1 MKGNV
6 KKVVLAYSGGLDTSC
21 IVPWLKENYGCEVI
35 TFTANVGQGDEELEG
50 LEEKAIASGASK
62 AYVVDLRKEFLTE
75 YAFPTMKAGAI
86 YEHLYLLGTSFARP
100 VTAKYMVEVAEQE
113 GADAIAHGCTG
124 KGNDQVRFELT
135 VKALNPLLSVIA
147 PWREWTIRSREDALA
162 YAEAHNV
169 PVSTSKSEYSR
180 DRNIWHMSH
189 EGSILE
195 NPWTEPEEGMFYLTV
210 APEKAPDKPQ
220 YITVH
225 FEQGVPTAIDGQV
238 LGPVELLTK
247 LNELGGA
254 HGVGRADLVENR
266 LVGIKSRGVYETPG
280 GTILYTA
287 HQGLESITLDRETMH
302 YKQVVAQRY
311 AELVYFGQWFTP
323 LREALDA
330 FVTRTQQRVSGVV
343 RLKLFKGQCSVVG
356 RKSPFSMYREDLAT
370 FGQDDVYDQ
379 HDAEGFINLFGLPLK
394 VQALVDKQN
403 GMLPGLVAPD
413 YSDFKRD

>member
-1 MKGNV
+1 MKANV

-62 AYVVDLRKEFLTE
+62 AYVVDLREEFLTD

-135 VKALNPLLSVIA
+135 VKALNPLLTVIA

-195 NPWTEPEEGMFYLTV
+195 DPWTEPKEGMYHLTV
-210 APEKAPDKPQ
+210 APEKAPNKPE
-220 YITVH
+220 YVTVH
-225 FEQGVPTAIDGQV
+225 FEQGVPVAVNGQV
-238 LGPVELLTK
+238 MGAVELLSE

-254 HGVGRADLVENR
+254 HGVGRADMVENR
-266 LVGIKSRGVYETPG
+266 LVGMKSRGVYETPG

-330 FVTRTQQRVSGVV
+330 FVTRTQERVTGVV
-343 RLKLFKGQCSVVG
+343 RLKLYKGSCSVVG

-379 HDAEGFINLFGLPLK
+379 ADAEGFINLFGLPLK

-413 YSDFKRD
+413 YGDFKRD